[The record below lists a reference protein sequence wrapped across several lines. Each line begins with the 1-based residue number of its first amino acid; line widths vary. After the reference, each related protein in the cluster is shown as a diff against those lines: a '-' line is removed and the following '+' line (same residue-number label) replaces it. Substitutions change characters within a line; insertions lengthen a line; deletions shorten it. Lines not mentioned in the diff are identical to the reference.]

1 MLVDSFPLATCCP
14 VPDNVI
20 APPQAPALPPLTP
33 PHVTVTADRGTVAQ
47 FAKFAAAAC
56 TFNVQVLAADP
67 PDVDQLT
74 VAEELPASE
83 PRSGSAAVKLIVPG
97 LAEIALKVVAIGKT
111 RLAGTTMCAF
121 CWAESICIV
130 PPAMT
135 KTDISLDQSF
145 MWR

>member
-1 MLVDSFPLATCCP
+1 LLADSLPLATCCE
-14 VPDNVI
+14 VPDNVM
-20 APPQAPALPPLTP
+20 APPQLPALPPVTP
-33 PHVTVTADRGTVAQ
+33 PHVSLIADLGTVAQ
-47 FAKFAAAAC
+47 FVKDAAAAC
-56 TFNVQVLAADP
+56 TFKFHVLAADP

-74 VAEELPASE
+74 VAEELPEAD
-83 PRSGSAAVKLIVPG
+83 PRSGSVAVKLIVPG
-97 LAEIALKVVAIGKT
+97 LAEMALRVVAMGKA

-135 KTDISLDQSF
+135 RIDISLGQRF

>member
-1 MLVDSFPLATCCP
+1 

-20 APPQAPALPPLTP
+20 APPQAPALPPATP
-33 PHVTVTADRGTVAQ
+33 PHVTVTADLLTVVQ
-47 FAKFAAAAC
+47 PVKDAAAAC

-74 VAEELPASE
+74 VAEELPESGPA
-83 PRSGSAAVKLIVPG
+83 SGSVAVKLIVAG

-111 RLAGTTMCAF
+111 LLDGTTMRAF
-121 CWAESICIV
+121 CWAKSICTG
-130 PPAMT
+130 PPARIR
-135 KTDISLDQSF
+135 TDISLDRRF